1 MIKMYN
7 LHSSLKNTIQ
17 SAAGLIPGAA
27 DQLFIGK
34 DGGQSRTFWGGVS
47 PEKLHATVS
56 AAHSAMTSGRND
68 VAILSPDSHSQAE
81 GLTWSKNECH
91 LIGAFGPHMMNHRSR
106 IGHSADFATLLT
118 VSGEGNTFANL
129 YFMHGRGSA
138 TNLNLLTVS
147 GNRNSF
153 VNCHFG
159 GPMHATEGAA
169 AGYDLVRLTAA
180 ETYFKSCTFG
190 IDSIACTTP
199 QLVEFGEQAEP
210 PRSIFEDCI
219 FLVQGNADVRFLKVN
234 AGAGRGLAMFR
245 NCQFVNLGTAMD
257 YAIDGAG
264 LNNFRMHFANCGFE
278 GCTDIVEAAY
288 EAYVHFSPTNFVAA
302 AVNTGLSV
310 QPDVA

>member
-1 MIKMYN
+1 MIKLRN
-7 LHSSLKNTIQ
+7 LDPSVKSQVLMG
-17 SAAGLIPGAA
+17 AGAIPGAA
-27 DQLFIGK
+27 DQIFICK
-34 DGGQSRTFWGGVS
+34 STGQAYTYWNGIS
-47 PEKLHATVS
+47 PEKVKGTIS
-56 AAHSAMTSGRND
+56 AAHDFMTSGRND

-81 GLTWSKNECH
+81 ALTWSKNECH

-106 IGHSADFATLLT
+106 IGHSDDFATLLT

-153 VNCHFG
+153 INCHFG

-169 AGYDLVRLTAA
+169 AGYDLVRLAAA

-190 IDSIACTTP
+190 IDTIATTTM
-199 QLVEFGEQAEP
+199 QMIEFGAQAEP
-210 PRSIFEDCI
+210 PRAIFDDCL
-219 FLVQGNADVRFLKVN
+219 FLVQGDANVRFLKVV
-234 AGAGRGLAMFR
+234 AGAGRGLGLFR
-245 NCQFVNLGTAMD
+245 NCQFINLGTAMD
-257 YAIDGAG
+257 YGIDGAG
-264 LNNFRMHFANCGFE
+264 LNNYRFHFANCGFE

-288 EAYVHFSPTNFVAA
+288 EAYCHFSPTNYVAA

-310 QPDVA
+310 QPDVS